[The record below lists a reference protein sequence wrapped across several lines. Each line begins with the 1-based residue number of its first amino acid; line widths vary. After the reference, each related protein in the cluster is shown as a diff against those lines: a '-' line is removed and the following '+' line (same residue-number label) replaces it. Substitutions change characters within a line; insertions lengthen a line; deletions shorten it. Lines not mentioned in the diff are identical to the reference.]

1 MQTNEKSSHYIIK
14 EFDMKFFKVNN
25 KTNNSIFKNRNKT
38 LTGTSSKKIQR
49 WKKKTH
55 EKILKIASH

>member
-1 MQTNEKSSHYIIK
+1 MQTNKKSSHYIIK

-49 WKKKTH
+49 WKKKPH